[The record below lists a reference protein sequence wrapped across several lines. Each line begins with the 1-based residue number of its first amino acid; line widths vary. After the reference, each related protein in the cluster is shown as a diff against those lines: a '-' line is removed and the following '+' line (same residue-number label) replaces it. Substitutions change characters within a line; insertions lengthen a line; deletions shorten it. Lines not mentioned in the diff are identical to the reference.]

1 MTSAIAPKVAIIG
14 CGISGAVCASTLAKN
29 GVPVTIF
36 DLGRGPGGRMSQ
48 RRETTEEG
56 KNLFFDHGAPYFS
69 VTNPTVLDVVHEWE
83 SRGLAAEWKERFGS
97 YDCFSNKFIDH
108 DEESSRR
115 RFVGIPGMNSICKG
129 LCNDPGIESK
139 FGVGVG
145 KLEWMADQNLWS
157 VISLDG
163 QFLGNFGGLIATD
176 KLLAA
181 SGFLHLKGVPPPI
194 DMNVAP
200 QIASR
205 MQDLPARPCFAL
217 MLAFTE
223 PLQSIPM
230 KGFSFINSEVL
241 RSASCDSSKPGR
253 SSSSECWVLYS
264 TAEYA
269 KKVIDECDA
278 GLKKPSTATLTKVAE
293 ELLQAFQSTGLC
305 TSQPYF
311 MKAHRWGSAFP
322 AVSIAKE
329 EKCLWD
335 ASKRIG
341 VCGDFCVSPSVEGA
355 IESGLAAASKL
366 IEMFVPHS
374 NQNTGTKL

>member
-1 MTSAIAPKVAIIG
+1 MRVI
-14 CGISGAVCASTLAKN
+14 LN
-29 GVPVTIF
+29 
-36 DLGRGPGGRMSQ
+36 
-48 RRETTEEG
+48 RETTEDG
-56 KNLFFDHGAPYFS
+56 KNLLFDHGAPYFS
-69 VTNPTVLDVVHEWE
+69 VTNPAVLDVVHEWE

-129 LCNDPGIESK
+129 LCNDPGIENK

-157 VISLDG
+157 LISLDG

-181 SGFLHLKGVPPPI
+181 SGFAHLKGVPPPI

-205 MQDLPARPCFAL
+205 MKDLPARPCFAL
-217 MLAFTE
+217 MLAFAE

-230 KGFSFINSEVL
+230 KGFSFINSEIL

-253 SSSSECWVLYS
+253 PSSSECWVLYS

-278 GLKKPSTATLTKVAE
+278 GLKKPSIATLTRVAE
-293 ELLQAFQSTGLC
+293 ELLQAFRSTGLC

-311 MKAHRWGSAFP
+311 MRAHRWGSAFP

-335 ASKRIG
+335 ASKRMG

-355 IESGLAAASKL
+355 IESGLAAALKL
-366 IEMFVPHS
+366 IEMFVPHN